1 MTREAMESMQQASVA
16 APPAAAAVAGPP
28 TAASVASPPAAAEPV
43 PAVVLEAEEVP
54 TARPA
59 E

>member
-1 MTREAMESMQQASVA
+1 MRISRWSFA
-16 APPAAAAVAGPP
+16 AALLLAAVVRADPPAASG
-28 TAASVASPPAAAEPV
+28 PV